1 VHACVCDYITD
12 LVQNSI
18 EAKASYIQLDVY
30 TGPEAIRV
38 RISDNGKGMNNST
51 LRKAVDPFYS
61 EAGKH
66 DHRRVGL
73 GLPLLYQTA
82 EAVNGTV
89 DIQSTPGKGTVI
101 RFTFDATHV
110 DTPPLGDLALTVIGL
125 MTFPEQFNLELKRET
140 PCDSYQISRSE
151 LIETLGNL
159 EESTNLILAKDFIKA
174 QEESLVPC

>member
-1 VHACVCDYITD
+1 MHAYVCDYITD

-18 EAKASYIQLDVY
+18 EAKATHIRLDVY

-38 RISDNGKGMNNST
+38 RISDDGKGMDNST
-51 LRKAVDPFYS
+51 LSKAVDPFYS

-89 DIQSTPGKGTVI
+89 DIQSTPGKGTI
-101 RFTFDATHV
+101 IGFTFDATHV
-110 DTPPLGDLALTVIGL
+110 DTPPMGDLASTMIGL
-125 MTFPEQFNLELKRET
+125 MTFSEQFDLELNRET
-140 PCDSYQISRSE
+140 PKDNYQISRAE

-159 EESTNLILAKDFIKA
+159 EENTNIILTKDFIKS
-174 QEESLVPC
+174 QENDLTQ

>member
-18 EAKASYIQLDVY
+18 EAQASHIQLDVY
-30 TGPEAIRV
+30 TGPEVIRI
-38 RISDNGKGMNNST
+38 RISDNGKGMSNST
-51 LRKAVDPFYS
+51 LSKAVDPFYS

-101 RFTFDATHV
+101 GFTFDATHV

-125 MTFPEQFNLELKRET
+125 MTFSEQFNLELNRET
-140 PCDSYQISRSE
+140 QRDSYQISRAE
-151 LIETLGNL
+151 LVETLGNL
-159 EESTNLILAKDFIKA
+159 EETTNLILAKDFLKD
-174 QEESLVPC
+174 QEQHLKQ